1 VGNTK
6 HYEDERYLYF
16 SGLYDRREAI
26 MKEKDRLV

>member
-1 VGNTK
+1 M

-16 SGLYDRREAI
+16 SGLCDRREAI